1 MRRTSRG
8 LELTRTER
16 IGDAERLFDTVK
28 DAARTA
34 AKELQ
39 HEISSGNPGNFVIY
53 TNQIAAIA
61 EIWRW
66 TRGVFCNYENTPA
79 VLIAVPKYARHID
92 EWRESMGPVLW
103 WRDGTDDHP
112 YVGTPHDTDFDPTY
126 KWWSP
131 IDIPDMPEKNELK
144 EQ

>member
-1 MRRTSRG
+1 MRSTSRG
-8 LELTRTER
+8 LELTHTER
-16 IGDAERLFDTVK
+16 IGDAERLFDTIK

-53 TNQIAAIA
+53 TKQIATIA
-61 EIWRW
+61 ELWFWARD
-66 TRGVFCNYENTPA
+66 VFFDYEDTPA

-92 EWRESMGPVLW
+92 DYHEDMGSVLW
-103 WRDGTDDHP
+103 WRDPIVEPP
-112 YVGTPHDTDFDPTY
+112 YVGTPLDSDFDDTY

-131 IDIPDMPEKNELK
+131 IDIPEIPESET
-144 EQ
+144 QQ

>member
-1 MRRTSRG
+1 MESTSRG

-16 IGDAERLFDTVK
+16 IGDAERLFDTIK

-53 TNQIAAIA
+53 TNQIATIS
-61 EIWRW
+61 EIWLWARD
-66 TRGVFCNYENTPA
+66 VFFDYEDTPA
-79 VLIAVPKYARHID
+79 VLLAVPKYARHID
-92 EWRESMGPVLW
+92 EWREDDGPVLW
-103 WRDGTDDHP
+103 WRDPITEPP
-112 YVGTPHDTDFDPTY
+112 YVGTPDYEDFDDTY

-131 IDIPDMPEKNELK
+131 IDIPEIPESEKHE
-144 EQ
+144 